1 MWVGV
6 EGLGSL
12 QLPCSLQL
20 GLSFQEAGY
29 TSFKNWRESYNSN
42 FPSSGCIH
50 EEISCKRS

>member
-12 QLPCSLQL
+12 QLPCSLYL

-29 TSFKNWRESYNSN
+29 TSFKKLE
-42 FPSSGCIH
+42 GVL
-50 EEISCKRS
+50 